1 MCLFFNVFL
10 FKCAFLALCCLW
22 IITCCLFY
30 MYFRLKMILNNKQ
43 IWVIFLFK
51 LQMDSKTVQTTCNIN
66 TTFGPGTA
74 NEHTVQWW
82 FKKFCKGDERLEDE
96 ELSGRHSEVNNNQLR
111 GSLRLIL
118 LQLLEKL
125 PKDSTLLILQ
135 LFGILSKLE
144 RWKSSKRGAS
154 WTDYKSKNKKNH
166 HFQVLSSLIL
176 YNNTEPFL
184 DWIGT

>member
-1 MCLFFNVFL
+1 
-10 FKCAFLALCCLW
+10 
-22 IITCCLFY
+22 
-30 MYFRLKMILNNKQ
+30 MILDNKQ

-51 LQMDSKTVQTTCNIN
+51 LQMDRKTVQTTCNIN

-111 GSLRLIL
+111 GSSRLIL
-118 LQLLEKL
+118 LQLHKKL
-125 PKDSTLLILQ
+125 PKDSTLMILQ

-154 WTDYKSKNKKNH
+154 WTDYKSKNKKKIIIFKCCLLLFYATTLNH
-166 HFQVLSSLIL
+166 
-176 YNNTEPFL
+176 FL
-184 DWIGT
+184 TGLGHKRKSDF